1 MGHRAVFLDRDGVI
15 NVDRHYLHRTEDFA
29 FIAGVPQ
36 ALQRLQRAGWK
47 LVVVTNQSGIA
58 RGYYTEDHY
67 QRLTRH
73 MQALLAKDDVTL
85 DAVLHCPHLPD
96 GSVAAYRIDCD
107 CRKPAPG
114 MLLQAARELNL
125 DLPRS
130 VMVGDKGSDL
140 RAGRNAGVA
149 RCLLVRSGQGIDE
162 GDIAL
167 ADSVHDDLG
176 ACADELLGPATPAP
190 SDRRAALGSTPGA
203 ASAADT

>member
-15 NVDRHYLHRTEDFA
+15 NVDRHYLHRTEDFE

-36 ALQRLQRAGWK
+36 ALHRLQRAGWK

-58 RGYYTEDHY
+58 RGYYTEDDY

-73 MQALLAKDDVTL
+73 MQALLAKGGVTL
-85 DAVLHCPHLPD
+85 NAVLHCPHLPD
-96 GSVAAYRIDCD
+96 GPVAAYRVACE
-107 CRKPAPG
+107 CRKPAAG
-114 MLLQAARELNL
+114 MLLQAARQLNL

-140 RAGRNAGVA
+140 QAGRNAGVE

-167 ADSVHDDLG
+167 ADAVLDDLG
-176 ACADELLGPATPAP
+176 ACADELLGPATPTP
-190 SDRRAALGSTPGA
+190 GDRRAHRPQA
-203 ASAADT
+203 

>member
-15 NVDRHYLHRTEDFA
+15 NVDRHYLHRTEDFE

-58 RGYYTEDHY
+58 RGYYTEDDY

-73 MQALLAKDDVTL
+73 MQALLAKSGVTL

-96 GSVAAYRIDCD
+96 GPVAAYRIACE

-114 MLLQAARELNL
+114 MLVRAARELSL

-140 RAGRNAGVA
+140 QAGRSAGVA
-149 RCLLVRSGQGIDE
+149 RCLLVRSGQGIADA
-162 GDIAL
+162 DIAL
-167 ADSVHDDLG
+167 ADAVYDDLG
-176 ACADELLGPATPAP
+176 ACVDEL
-190 SDRRAALGSTPGA
+190 LGSTPGTP
-203 ASAADT
+203 ASADT